1 MFGVTAT
8 IPVLVHLER
17 KLRDNI
23 RHAKLVCHGYED
35 TRECILA
42 WDRVE
47 DIQKAI
53 HKKKERD
60 KATALDKAA
69 ALDKSAL
76 LDPQCEF
83 DERACREYD
92 V

>member
-1 MFGVTAT
+1 MFSLGIS
-8 IPVLVHLER
+8 IPVTVYLER

-23 RHAKLVCHGYED
+23 RRAKLVCHGFED
-35 TRECILA
+35 TRECKLA
-42 WDRVE
+42 WDRVD

-53 HKKKERD
+53 NKTKD
-60 KATALDKAA
+60 KAKAS
-69 ALDKSAL
+69 DSASES
-76 LDPQCEF
+76 DNHQCEF

>member
-1 MFGVTAT
+1 MFSLPAVS
-8 IPVLVHLER
+8 IPVTVYLER

-23 RHAKLVCHGYED
+23 RHAKLVCHGFEESK
-35 TRECILA
+35 ECKLA

-47 DIQKAI
+47 SIQTAI
-53 HKKKERD
+53 HKKNERD
-60 KATALDKAA
+60 KDAS
-69 ALDKSAL
+69 LDKSSL
-76 LDPQCEF
+76 LDPQCAF

>member
-23 RHAKLVCHGYED
+23 RHAKLVCKGYED
-35 TRECILA
+35 TRECKLA

-53 HKKKERD
+53 HRKKERETAE
-60 KATALDKAA
+60 KVTALDKAMA
-69 ALDKSAL
+69 
-76 LDPQCEF
+76 LDPQCAF

>member
-1 MFGVTAT
+1 MNPAIT
-8 IPVLVHLER
+8 IPVAVYLER

-23 RHAKLVCHGYED
+23 RHAKLLCHGHED
-35 TRECILA
+35 TKECRVA
-42 WDRVE
+42 WCRVE

-53 HKKKERD
+53 NLRKERGKD
-60 KATALDKAA
+60 NDL
-69 ALDKSAL
+69 
-76 LDPQCEF
+76 QCEF

>member
-1 MFGVTAT
+1 MFSVTTT
-8 IPVLVHLER
+8 IPAIVYLER

-23 RHAKLVCHGYED
+23 RHAKLICPGHED
-35 TRECILA
+35 TRECRVA
-42 WDRVE
+42 WDQVE

-53 HKKKERD
+53 HKKKE
-60 KATALDKAA
+60 KEKVLALEK
-69 ALDKSAL
+69 
-76 LDPQCEF
+76 DPQCEF

>member
-1 MFGVTAT
+1 MFSVVPIVS
-8 IPVLVHLER
+8 IPVTVYLER

-23 RHAKLVCHGYED
+23 RHAKLVCHGFED
-35 TRECILA
+35 TRECQLA

-47 DIQKAI
+47 DVQKAI
-53 HKKKERD
+53 HKVKEKNKRKD
-60 KATALDKAA
+60 A
-69 ALDKSAL
+69 S
-76 LDPQCEF
+76 LDPQCDF

>member
-1 MFGVTAT
+1 MFSISTS

-23 RHAKLVCHGYED
+23 RHAKLVCPGHED
-35 TRECILA
+35 TRECRVA

-53 HKKKERD
+53 HVKRERD
-60 KATALDKAA
+60 KST
-69 ALDKSAL
+69 L
-76 LDPQCEF
+76 LDLQCEV
-83 DERACREYD
+83 DELACREYD

>member
-1 MFGVTAT
+1 MN
-8 IPVLVHLER
+8 IPITSIPIVVYLER

-23 RHAKLVCHGYED
+23 RHAKLVCPGHED
-35 TRECILA
+35 TRECKLA

-53 HKKKERD
+53 HKKKEKD
-60 KATALDKAA
+60 KAIALDK
-69 ALDKSAL
+69 
-76 LDPQCEF
+76 DPQCEL
-83 DERACREYD
+83 DELACREYD